1 MEYVQERIATLH
13 DFRTQPTQRPQRTR
27 RGQRAETA
35 RESGETAPAGER
47 EYEREHDRQPEF
59 PTDDH
64 LRETAIVVPM
74 AGREH
79 DSPAAARVLAELE
92 RLDPAPAAVFVPV
105 RADPDRIEP
114 FREWLASF
122 SLPIRVLWCNA
133 PAVEAVLADAGLPN
147 GEGTGKGRD
156 VWLALGPAAEAA
168 EFIVVHDADA
178 RSYEA
183 THVRRLIAP
192 LAMNQEF
199 EFTKGYY
206 ARIEQNR
213 LYGRLFRLFYRPLL
227 RAVGD
232 EHDADVLSYL
242 DSFRYALAGEFAMTA
257 DLARRLRAPQAW
269 GLEVGILGDAFEHAG
284 FEGSAQVDLGRH
296 VHDHRAVA
304 GDTGLE
310 GMSREVAATLC
321 RVLEEGGVELNYETL
336 PERYL
341 AAGRRLI
348 DQYRADAAFNELAY
362 DPAAERDQLERYAD
376 SIGPPGLDRRL
387 PEWTNAPVEPASVL
401 AASQPWL
408 DDATRLETSAD
419 D

>member
-13 DFRTQPTQRPQRTR
+13 DFRTQPTRRPQRAR
-27 RGQRAETA
+27 GGQRAETA
-35 RESGETAPAGER
+35 RESAEPAPAGER
-47 EYEREHDRQPEF
+47 EYEREHDRQLEF
-59 PTDDH
+59 DDH

-79 DSPAAARVLAELE
+79 DSPAAGRVLAELE
-92 RLDPAPAAVFVPV
+92 RLDPTPAAVFVPV

-133 PAVEAVLADAGLPN
+133 PAVEASLADAGLPN

-183 THVRRLIAP
+183 DHVRRLVAP
-192 LAMNQEF
+192 LAMDQEF

-232 EHDADVLSYL
+232 DHDAALLAYL
-242 DSFRYALAGEFAMTA
+242 DSFRYALAGEFAMT
-257 DLARRLRAPQAW
+257 DSLARRIRAPRAW

-341 AAGRRLI
+341 AAGRQLI
-348 DQYRADAAFNELAY
+348 DQYRADAAFNGLAY

-376 SIGPPGLDRRL
+376 SIELPGLDRRL
-387 PEWTNAPVEPASVL
+387 PEWTDAPVEPASVL
-401 AASQPWL
+401 AASRPWL
-408 DDATRLETSAD
+408 DGATRLEPNAD